1 MKLQCIDCDETFEAK
16 PIYKCPECNGIL
28 DVIYDLSKE
37 IGPVVKNSQQLKQSL
52 IFHDHKTDSL
62 LGEGNTPILSL
73 QKTAGKINTGQ
84 IFAKCEFLN
93 PSGSFKDRPVAAGI
107 KKALE
112 FGYKK
117 IIVASSG
124 NGAASVAA
132 FTAKFGLDCIILVPE
147 STPVEKVKQAHFY
160 GGNVIKVKGPYSNSF
175 NLALR
180 LSEVSPYYNLTTTFI
195 NPYTVEGD
203 KGVAYETHFQM
214 DDWPDY
220 IVVPIGA
227 GPLLVG
233 TYKGFKE
240 LKELF
245 NLEEP
250 LPRMI
255 GVQATGCSPIARAY
269 KLGLEHVS
277 PEQNPQTVAGGIGD
291 GLQGYSADGTYTLDI
306 IRQSGGLCIDVS
318 DEEILLAQSELAK
331 EEGIFVEP
339 SAATSLA
346 GWKKAF
352 AGKEMTDTSALLLMT
367 GHGLKDMKSIDN
379 RNAIIPCI
387 NPNVDDLVQL
397 IQE

>member
-1 MKLQCIDCDETFEAK
+1 MKLKCIDCGEHFEAK
-16 PIYKCPECNGIL
+16 SIYKCPNCNGIL
-28 DVIYDLSKE
+28 DVIYDLGKDAIQDVVSSK
-37 IGPVVKNSQQLKQSL
+37 KLKQRF
-52 IFHDHKTDSL
+52 IFHDHKTDNL
-62 LGEGNTPILSL
+62 LGEGNTPIVSL
-73 QKTAGKINTGQ
+73 GKTARSVNTGNLY
-84 IFAKCEFLN
+84 AKCEFLN

-112 FGYKK
+112 FGYEK

-132 FTAKFGLDCIILVPE
+132 FAARFGLDCIILVPE
-147 STPVEKVKQAHFY
+147 STPDEKVKQAHFY

-180 LSEVSPYYNLTTTFI
+180 LSEVSSYYNLTTTFI
-195 NPYTVEGD
+195 NPYTIEGD
-203 KGVAYETHFQM
+203 KGVAYETHFQL
-214 DDWPDY
+214 DQWPDY

-245 NLEEP
+245 NLDKA
-250 LPRMI
+250 LPKMI
-255 GVQATGCSPIARAY
+255 GVQATGCSPIAGAY
-269 KLGLEHVS
+269 KLGLKYVS
-277 PEQNPQTVAGGIGD
+277 EEQNPQTIAGGIGD
-291 GLQGYSADGTYTLDI
+291 GLRGYSEDGTYTLDI
-306 IRQSGGLCIDVS
+306 IRESGGLCIDVS
-318 DEEILLAQSELAK
+318 DEELLAAQSELAK
-331 EEGIFVEP
+331 EEGMFVEP

-352 AGKEMTDTSALLLMT
+352 KGKDMADMSALLLMT
-367 GHGLKDMKSIDN
+367 GHGLKDMKSIDQSN
-379 RNAIIPCI
+379 EIIPCI
-387 NPNVDDLVQL
+387 HPNVDDLIKL